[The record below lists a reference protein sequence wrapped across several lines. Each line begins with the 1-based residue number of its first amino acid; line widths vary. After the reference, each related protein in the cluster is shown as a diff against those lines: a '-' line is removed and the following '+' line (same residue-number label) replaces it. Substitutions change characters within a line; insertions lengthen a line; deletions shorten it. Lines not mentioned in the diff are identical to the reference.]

1 MSIRATTLLSL
12 AVLAG
17 LATGPAFATQSTEK
31 ADTYK
36 NPAIK
41 AGGSLSLT
49 NLVGH
54 VDVVAASDGVLT
66 VDSKIEAAAGN
77 DADAQSLAG
86 KIKIETSVNGN
97 AVTMKVDYPL
107 DDFDEY
113 FYNDKRHQSFIG
125 IGNSNTSATYDG
137 ERVRI
142 NSGTFGSGVNLHVD
156 FVVHVPKGVHVTV
169 DNKVGMIEA
178 EGVDA
183 PLTLQSSSGDIRSA
197 KGSDTLTTS
206 TGSGDVTVEDH
217 NGAVSMESGSG
228 DLEVDQQK
236 GGDVK
241 LRTGSGDVKL
251 EKLTGA
257 VDGHTGSGNLE
268 LRNYTGSGAKMET
281 GSGDITLSDVSG
293 SLDLRAGS
301 GDIRGTNL
309 KSTTVIE
316 SHTGSGDVTLSG
328 DLGDLVRLTAD
339 TGSGDIMIKTSR
351 VPSLHIEATS
361 DSGDL
366 TVDLPGMQNVS
377 SRHHEFRGDV
387 NGGKGSAQL
396 DAGSGDVSF
405 TKD

>member
-1 MSIRATTLLSL
+1 MSIRNTSL
-12 AVLAG
+12 FCLAA
-17 LATGPAFATQSTEK
+17 LASLVAGPAFATQSAEK

-41 AGGSLSLT
+41 AGGSLDLT

-66 VDSKIEAAAGN
+66 VDSKIEAAAGS
-77 DADAQSLAG
+77 DADAQALAA
-86 KIKIETSVNGN
+86 KIKIETDVSGN
-97 AVTMKVDYPL
+97 AVTMKAKYPL
-107 DDFDEY
+107 DEYDEY
-113 FYNDKRHQSFIG
+113 FYNDKRHQTFIG
-125 IGNSNTSATYDG
+125 IGSSNTSTSYDG

-142 NSGTFGSGVNLHVD
+142 NGGTFGSGVNLHVD
-156 FVVHVPKGVHVTV
+156 FVVHVPKGVRVTV

-183 PLTLQSSSGDIRSA
+183 PLTLQSSSGDIKSS
-197 KGSDTLTTS
+197 KGSDSLVTN

-217 NGAVSMESGSG
+217 TGAVQMDSGSG
-228 DLEVDQQK
+228 DLEVSNQK

-251 EKLTGA
+251 ENVASA
-257 VDGHTGSGNLE
+257 VNGHTGSGDVE
-268 LRNYTGSGAKMET
+268 MRDFTGSGAEVET
-281 GSGDITLSDVSG
+281 GSGDVTLDHASG

-301 GDIRGTNL
+301 GEIKATNL

-316 SHTGSGDVTLSG
+316 THTGSGDVTLSG

-339 TGSGDIMIKTSR
+339 TGSGDIVIKTSR
-351 VPSLHIEATS
+351 VPSLHIEASS

-366 TVDLPGMQNVS
+366 TVDLPDMQNVS

-387 NGGKGSAQL
+387 NGGKGSAEL
-396 DAGSGDVSF
+396 DAGSGDVTF

>member
-1 MSIRATTLLSL
+1 MSIRTSALLCL
-12 AVLAG
+12 AVLTG
-17 LATGPAFATQSTEK
+17 LAAGPAFAAPSAEK
-31 ADTYK
+31 ADTYR

-41 AGGSLSLT
+41 AGGSLTLT

-54 VDVVAASDGVLT
+54 VDVVAASDGVLA
-66 VDSKIEAAAGN
+66 VDSKIEAAAED
-77 DADAQSLAG
+77 DAHAQALTA
-86 KIKIETSVNGN
+86 KIKIDTQVNGN
-97 AVTMKVDYPL
+97 DVTLTARYPL

-113 FYNDKRHQSFIG
+113 FYNDKRHQTFMG
-125 IGNSNTSATYDG
+125 IGSNNTSTTYDG

-142 NSGTFGSGVNLHVD
+142 NSGTFGGGVNLHVD

-178 EGVDA
+178 SGVDA
-183 PLTLQSSSGDIRSA
+183 PLTLKSSSGDMKASKDSDSLSA
-197 KGSDTLTTS
+197 D
-206 TGSGDVTVEDH
+206 TGSGDVTVEDQS
-217 NGAVSMESGSG
+217 GPIEMDSGSG
-228 DLEVDQQK
+228 DLSVTRQK
-236 GGDVK
+236 GGDLTIK
-241 LRTGSGDVKL
+241 TGSGDVKL
-251 EKLTGA
+251 YNVTGS
-257 VDGHTGSGNLE
+257 VHGRTGSGEVE
-268 LRNYTGSGAKMET
+268 LHDYAGSGADLET
-281 GSGDITLSDVSG
+281 GSGGITLDDASG
-293 SLDLRAGS
+293 SLNLRAGS
-301 GDIRGTNL
+301 GDIKGTSL

-316 SHTGSGDVTLSG
+316 AHTGSGDVTLSG

-351 VPSLHIEATS
+351 VPSLHVEASS

>member
-1 MSIRATTLLSL
+1 MSIRSTTLLCL

-17 LATGPAFATQSTEK
+17 LATGPVFASPSTEK
-31 ADTYK
+31 VDTYK

-41 AGGSLSLT
+41 AGGSLDLT

-54 VDVVAASDGVLT
+54 VDVVPASDGVLA
-66 VDSKIEAAAGN
+66 VDSKIEAAAGS
-77 DADAQSLAG
+77 DADAQALAA
-86 KIKIETSVNGN
+86 KIKIETEVNGN
-97 AVTMKVDYPL
+97 SVSLTTKYPL
-107 DDFDEY
+107 DEFDEY
-113 FYNDKRHQSFIG
+113 FYNDKRHESFLG
-125 IGNSNTSATYDG
+125 IGTSNTSTTYDG

-178 EGVDA
+178 AGVDA
-183 PLTLQSSSGDIRSA
+183 PLTLKSSSGDMKASQDSDSLSA
-197 KGSDTLTTS
+197 D
-206 TGSGDVTVEDH
+206 TGSGDVTVEDQT
-217 NGAVSMESGSG
+217 GPIEMISGSG
-228 DLEVDQQK
+228 DLSVTRQK
-236 GGDVK
+236 GGDLTLK
-241 LRTGSGDVKL
+241 TGSGDVDL
-251 EKLTGA
+251 SSVAGG
-257 VDGHTGSGNLE
+257 VHGNTGSGDMKLND
-268 LRNYTGSGAKMET
+268 YTGSGADLET
-281 GSGDITLSDVSG
+281 GSGDITLDNASG
-293 SLDLRAGS
+293 SLNLRAGS
-301 GDIRGTNL
+301 GEIKATGL
-309 KSTTVIE
+309 KAATVIE
-316 SHTGSGDVTLSG
+316 THTGSGDVTLSG

-387 NGGKGSAQL
+387 NGGKGSAEL
-396 DAGSGDVSF
+396 EAGSGDVSF

>member
-1 MSIRATTLLSL
+1 MSKRRTQLFCLAALAALTTS
-12 AVLAG
+12 
-17 LATGPAFATQSTEK
+17 PAFAAQNAEK

-41 AGGSLSLT
+41 AGGSLDLT
-49 NLVGH
+49 NMVGH
-54 VDVVAASDGVLT
+54 VNVVPATDGVLT
-66 VDSKIEAAAGN
+66 VESKIEAAAGS
-77 DADAQSLAG
+77 DADAQALAA
-86 KIKIETSVNGN
+86 KIKIETNVSGN

-107 DDFDEY
+107 DQYDEY
-113 FYNDKRHQSFIG
+113 FYNDKRGQGFIN
-125 IGNSNTSATYDG
+125 IGSSNTSTSYDG

-156 FVVHVPKGVHVTV
+156 FVVHVPKGVHVSV

-183 PLTLQSSSGDIRSA
+183 PLTLESSSGDIKSA
-197 KGSDTLTTS
+197 KGSDSLTAN

-217 NGAVSMESGSG
+217 TGAISMNSGSG

-236 GGDVK
+236 GGDIR
-241 LRTGSGDVKL
+241 LTTGSGDVKL
-251 EKLTGA
+251 EKVASA
-257 VDGHTGSGNLE
+257 VDGHTGSGDVE
-268 LRNYTGSGAKMET
+268 LRDFSGSGAKMET
-281 GSGDITLSDVSG
+281 GSGDITLNGVSG

-351 VPSLHIEATS
+351 VPSLHIEASS

-366 TVDLPGMQNVS
+366 TVDLPNMQNVS